1 MKKKEREDFDDLI
14 DRLVKSISLRH
25 PQQKI
30 DDEFVL
36 KMSNAWRFKH
46 KELYKM
52 VKQLEINQN
61 KVKSIE
67 NSFDNRVVTFQI
79 GVDVLGNPIY
89 HEHKVS
95 FIKEFKDPKGY
106 SKQGTKINI
115 KKNRCFASQ
124 VTYVVPN

>member
-1 MKKKEREDFDDLI
+1 MRKKTTPDFDDLI

-30 DDEFVL
+30 DEDFIL
-36 KMSNAWRFKH
+36 KMSNAWKGKD

-61 KVKSIE
+61 KAKSIGD
-67 NSFDNRVVTFQI
+67 SIDNRVVTFQI

-95 FIKEFKDPKGY
+95 FVKEFKDPKGY
-106 SKQGTKINI
+106 SKQGTKISL
-115 KKNRCFASQ
+115 KKDRYYASQ
-124 VTYVVPN
+124 MTYVVPN